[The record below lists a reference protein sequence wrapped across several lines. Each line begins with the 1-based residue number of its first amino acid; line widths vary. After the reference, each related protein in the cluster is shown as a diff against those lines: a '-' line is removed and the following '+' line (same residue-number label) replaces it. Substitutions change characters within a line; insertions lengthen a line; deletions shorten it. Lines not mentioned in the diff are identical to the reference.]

1 MRNSALFLL
10 VLFTSFTSYAE
21 SLRPDTLTKAL
32 HFYDKGQTFSDKKLV
47 NIFLTDPDSPYSEL
61 KNDSDWILNDISW
74 MSASSDF
81 QRYYKTDASDQELY
95 QAFTREAGF
104 TKSRPELFDESELK
118 PSGVHGAFNPRENL
132 AVRASVVKAQID
144 PDIFYKALDIFFY
157 EDERYS
163 KNVHTLI
170 SKFAVAAQII
180 RDKSQSIAREDWAKN
195 GLEVDVLDRFMN
207 SYTLRSISPSD
218 REYLLFVLNASLRTY
233 SKPYDDNKKFLP
245 TQYRLARLSS
255 ALVDRYSY
263 LFDFPCTSDH
273 RYKGVENTNK
283 QCFVDMTDRG
293 LWQWYVEEY
302 KKAIVPKPHHQYEQR
317 NFLSRLLEIVMPIA
331 LIMDGLA
338 AVDFF
343 TSSSAA
349 EFAADGLWEEEE
361 VLASQESFLSEICS
375 VDL

>member
-118 PSGVHGAFNPRENL
+118 PSREQGAFNPTENL

-180 RDKSQSIAREDWAKN
+180 RDKSQSIPREDWTKN
-195 GLEVDVLDRFMN
+195 GLEVDVLNRFMK
-207 SYTLRSISPSD
+207 SYTIRSISPSD

-233 SKPYDDNKKFLP
+233 SKPYDANKKFLP

-255 ALVDRYSY
+255 ALVDRYGY
-263 LFDFPCTSDH
+263 LFDVPCTSDH
-273 RYKGVENTNK
+273 RYKGVGNTNK

-302 KKAIVPKPHHQYEQR
+302 KKAIVPKHHHQREQKKV
-317 NFLSRLLEIVMPIA
+317 LSQLLEIIMPIA
-331 LIMDGLA
+331 LIMEGLE

-361 VLASQESFLSEICS
+361 VIATQESFLSEICS
-375 VDL
+375 VEL